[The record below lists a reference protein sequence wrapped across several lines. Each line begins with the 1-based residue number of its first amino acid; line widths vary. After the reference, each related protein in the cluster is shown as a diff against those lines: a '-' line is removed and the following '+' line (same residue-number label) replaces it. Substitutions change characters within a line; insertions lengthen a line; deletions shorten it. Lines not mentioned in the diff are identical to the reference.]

1 MLNDEVSNSALRF
14 LWVFPLIRYLRSS
27 AADMKK
33 PDAVTL
39 IPKDTFKEKIW
50 GLPAADPLGVDGQP
64 SECLTA
70 IVFVPSGI

>member
-1 MLNDEVSNSALRF
+1 MKFELGLTISVGVSFNKIFAKLGS
-14 LWVFPLIRYLRSS
+14 
-27 AADMKK
+27 DMKK

-50 GLPAADPLGVDGQP
+50 GLPAADLLGVGRAP